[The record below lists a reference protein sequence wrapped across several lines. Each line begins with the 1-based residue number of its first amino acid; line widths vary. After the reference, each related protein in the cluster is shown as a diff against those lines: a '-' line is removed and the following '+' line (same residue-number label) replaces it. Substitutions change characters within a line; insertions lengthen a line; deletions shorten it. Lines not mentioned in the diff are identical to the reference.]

1 MRRIASSGAEGPQ
14 NAITWLVDNSAAV
27 VIRSGGQICAA
38 GLYYLPTGVTS
49 RNFVL
54 RLYNNSDADAIE
66 SLVDSNGIL
75 AVSQSLSVR
84 FTMLVPQQVNT
95 ITTLGQ
101 FVQAVTTVEASL
113 ADTGSQVHL
122 YSEGGGVRMPA
133 LVVYTPSKHWRLSI
147 PEGGGACD
155 IQKFDVQ
162 TSAWSVRRISVVYNW

>member
-1 MRRIASSGAEGPQ
+1 
-14 NAITWLVDNSAAV
+14 

-54 RLYNNSDADAIE
+54 RLYGDSDADSIE

-75 AVSQSLSVR
+75 AVHQNLSIK
-84 FTMLVPQQVNT
+84 FTMLVPQQVGT
-95 ITTLGQ
+95 VTTLGAFLQ
-101 FVQAVTTVEASL
+101 SVTTVEASL

-122 YSEGGGVRMPA
+122 YSEGGGVHMPA
-133 LVVYTPSKHWRLSI
+133 LVMYTPSKRWRLSI

-155 IQKFDVQ
+155 IQKYDAQ
-162 TSAWSVRRISVVYNW
+162 TSTWSVRRISVIYDW